1 MDGKSRKRQILEEE
15 FIDEQKKLN
24 NGIETINE
32 RMSEFRREN
41 IKLMDKFNY
50 YTKDDDVSRSNMEWK
65 LQVIEEEFYRE
76 SNKRIQKLEAVST
89 ELTQSYEK
97 SLIALDKS

>member
-1 MDGKSRKRQILEEE
+1 MDGKSKKRQILEEE

-32 RMSEFRREN
+32 RMGEFRREN
-41 IKLMDKFNY
+41 IKLLEKFNY